1 MEEKIKEIV
10 SVFIKIPAEQI
21 GPSTIVDRSVMSSSI
36 LLHRMYAKLADAGVT
51 VENYTEIRNFSDL
64 LRRKAGGS
72 PSAGGAAASVA
83 GAVITGNV
91 ATDSLDN
98 ATDFPDNGGA
108 WAAVPADRED
118 HSGAGVGIDI
128 EAIAS
133 LPETNDFRKT
143 GFYTMNFTPAE
154 ISYCILQPDPY
165 ASFAGLF
172 AAKEAIVKAN
182 GDYRSKTFNDFEI
195 GHSVTGRPT
204 HPGFNLSISH
214 AAGLAVGVAVQ
225 VENGALGR
233 HGLSLPLQFEAAG
246 NHRSGSPAQ
255 WLALVALV
263 IALIGIVLV
272 LFYR

>member
-10 SVFIKIPAEQI
+10 SVFIKVPHEQI

-64 LRRKAGGS
+64 LRWSAGGS
-72 PSAGGAAASVA
+72 ASTAGPAELKEGPSAWM
-83 GAVITGNV
+83 
-91 ATDSLDN
+91 D
-98 ATDFPDNGGA
+98 
-108 WAAVPADRED
+108 VPAPRGD

-133 LPETNDFRKT
+133 MPETNDFRKT
-143 GFYTMNFTPAE
+143 GFYTMNFTLAE

-172 AAKEAIVKAN
+172 AAKEAIVKAD
-182 GDYRSKTFNDFEI
+182 GDYRSRTFNDIEI

-214 AAGLAVGVAVQ
+214 AAGLAVGVAVR

-233 HGLSLPLQFEAAG
+233 HGLSLPLQLAAAG
-246 NHRSGSPAQ
+246 NHRSGPSAL
-255 WLALVALV
+255 WLALIALA
-263 IALIGIVLV
+263 ISLIGIGLV